1 MNTPLASAPGMNT
14 ELQPRPADA
23 QKLKIVIVG
32 HVDHG
37 KSTLVG
43 RLCFDTDSLPQGKVE
58 QIRKACEAE
67 GMEFEYAFLLDAL
80 LEEQEQNITIDTTQ
94 IQFRTAKRQYVIIDA
109 PGHKEFLKNMVTG
122 AAHADAAILLIDAKE
137 GVQEQSRR
145 HGYLLSLLGIRQV
158 VVAVNKMDLVG
169 YNPEV
174 FRSITQAYGAFLAE
188 LGVQPRAFI
197 PISAKLGEN
206 IARRSER
213 MPWSDG
219 VPILEAL
226 DQFELPPSGDDLPLR
241 LVVQDIYRFDERRI
255 VAGRVEAGRLRVG
268 DELIFWPD
276 RKRSTVKSIESWPR
290 PNRET
295 EAGCGRSVGITLTEQ
310 IFVER
315 GQVATRNH
323 EVMVEGREFK
333 AKLFWLENEPLVLN
347 EPVTLKLATAEV
359 EARVVEMTRVLDS
372 ASLDVHQARD
382 LIQKNEA
389 AEVRIRLR
397 KPLAF
402 DNVDRI
408 QETGRFVLF
417 KGKRIGGGGIIFDA
431 HYPSSAS
438 QPVTSANLSWT
449 AHEVTA
455 EARIDHFGHRGAVV
469 WLTGFSGAG
478 KSTLAIAL
486 EAALLRRG
494 VAAFVLDGDNL
505 RHGLCSDLG
514 FSDRD
519 RAENI
524 RRAGEVAKLMAEAG
538 LVVISALIS
547 PFAAERARVRNQCEA
562 VGIPFCEVFVN
573 APLEVCEQRDP
584 KQLYAKAR
592 RGEIR
597 GFTGIDAPYEPP
609 AQPDLEIRTD
619 QLDRETCLA
628 LLGQRVLELTRKTD
642 PGSSSP
648 VI

>member
-1 MNTPLASAPGMNT
+1 MDTAPQARSA
-14 ELQPRPADA
+14 EA

-43 RLCFDTDSLPQGKVE
+43 RLCFDTDSLPQGKAE

-94 IQFRTAKRQYVIIDA
+94 IQFRTGKRNYVIIDA
-109 PGHKEFLKNMVTG
+109 PGHKEFLKNMITG

-169 YNPEV
+169 YDANA
-174 FRSITQAYGAFLAE
+174 FRAITEAYGAFLQE

-206 IARRSER
+206 IARRSQL
-213 MPWSDG
+213 MPWFDG
-219 VPILEAL
+219 HPILDAL
-226 DQFELPPSGDDLPLR
+226 DHFDLPPSGDQLPLR
-241 LVVQDIYRFDERRI
+241 LVVQDVYRFDARRI
-255 VAGRVEAGRLRVG
+255 IAGRVEAGKLRVG
-268 DELIFWPD
+268 DELVFWPD
-276 RKRSTVKSIESWPR
+276 RKRSTVKSIETWPQ
-290 PNRET
+290 PNAHT
-295 EAGCGRSVGITLTEQ
+295 EVSSGQSVGITLSEQ

-315 GQVATRNH
+315 GQVATLADD
-323 EVMVEGREFK
+323 VMVEGREFK
-333 AKLFWLENEPLVLN
+333 AKLFWLENEPLRLN

-359 EARVVEMTRVLDS
+359 EARVIEMTRVLDS
-372 ASLDVHQARD
+372 SSLDVHQARD

-389 AEVRIRLR
+389 AEVRLRVR

-402 DNVDRI
+402 DNADLI
-408 QETGRFVLF
+408 QQTGRFVLS
-417 KGKRIGGGGIIFDA
+417 KGARIGGGGIILGA
-431 HYPSSAS
+431 HYPASAS
-438 QPVTSANLSWT
+438 EAVASSNLSWT

-455 EARIDHFGHRGAVV
+455 EARIDHFGHRGAVI
-469 WLTGFSGAG
+469 WLTGLSGAG
-478 KSTLAIAL
+478 KSTLAVSL

-494 VAAFVLDGDNL
+494 IAAFILDGDNL

-547 PFAAERARVRNQCEA
+547 PFAAERARVRNLCET

-573 APLEVCEQRDP
+573 APLAVCEQRDP
-584 KQLYAKAR
+584 KHLYQKAR
-592 RGEIR
+592 RGEIQ

-609 AQPDLEIRTD
+609 ANPDLELRTD
-619 QLDRETCLA
+619 QINRETCLA
-628 LLGQRVLELTRKTD
+628 LLGERVLDLTRRID

-648 VI
+648 MI